1 MNINTQSTLIEAEA
15 KLSHTPD
22 ALHNIE
28 GRRKILT
35 LVLKRQLQG
44 KQKQQT
50 MCAIEID
57 CNGDWRKKDK
67 EN

>member
-44 KQKQQT
+44 KQKK
-50 MCAIEID
+50 
-57 CNGDWRKKDK
+57 KKDVCYRNRMQWGLEK
-67 EN
+67 ER

>member
-22 ALHNIE
+22 ALHTIE

-44 KQKQQT
+44 KQKQQKIR
-50 MCAIEID
+50 AIEID
-57 CNGDWRKKDK
+57 CNGDWREKDK